1 MPLGWWSY
9 GTVRCT
15 YCEKNSNSSLF
26 LTELVQNNAW
36 ALRSCPDF
44 ALQSPRYLSK
54 LISYIQQ
61 IWLFPGLLAGNPTWP
76 LCSGTNFPL
85 FTLPTD
91 KLTWSYLLLEGSAS
105 SSMSLHFFI
114 WLPKWKLGFA
124 LRQKHSHSSSTR
136 TCTSTLWKIW
146 LCWALIEKQADPVP
160 AGSSARSSI
169 FHRCPMS
176 SSVCRSICAAE
187 ISPRYRQG
195 VGEYIYK

>member
-85 FTLPTD
+85 FTLPTVEVTSCSKVQPLLQCLCTFLSD
-91 KLTWSYLLLEGSAS
+91 CRSGNLALLLGRSTATAAAPEPAHP
-105 SSMSLHFFI
+105 HF
-114 WLPKWKLGFA
+114 
-124 LRQKHSHSSSTR
+124 
-136 TCTSTLWKIW
+136 
-146 LCWALIEKQADPVP
+146 EKFD
-160 AGSSARSSI
+160 
-169 FHRCPMS
+169 
-176 SSVCRSICAAE
+176 SV
-187 ISPRYRQG
+187 G
-195 VGEYIYK
+195 L